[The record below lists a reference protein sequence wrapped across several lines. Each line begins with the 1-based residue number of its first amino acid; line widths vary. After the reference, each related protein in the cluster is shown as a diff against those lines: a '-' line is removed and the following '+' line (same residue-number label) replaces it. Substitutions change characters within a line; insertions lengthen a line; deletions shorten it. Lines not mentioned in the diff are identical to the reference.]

1 MTVLLVDRRDRLR
14 MTFTG
19 EKAKEALGGLVT
31 NDVAALAAGHG
42 QRAVALTA
50 KGRVISLLR
59 VVDRGGDLF
68 VDCEPETGAAFLAM
82 IRKYVNPRLAKYAD
96 ISATT
101 GCLGVHGAGAAHA
114 IAALVATTPADL
126 EALPPFGLWRN
137 ADAGVDVI
145 RTVDLSLPGFD
156 LVAEPARL
164 SALEDALLAQ
174 GARRAEASEVEAARI
189 EAGLPR
195 FGVEMDGETL
205 PQEANLDALD
215 AISFTKGC
223 YTGQEVVARIH
234 FRGHVNRH
242 LRWLTSAEP
251 LPVGAAVLDAE
262 GKGVGDVRSSTR
274 SVARGP
280 LAIAMVRREV
290 APGSAV
296 RVRFGEQETTARV
309 EAIP

>member
-1 MTVLLVDRRDRLR
+1 MTVLLVDRRSRLR

-31 NDVAALAAGHG
+31 NDVTALTAGHG

-59 VVDRGGDLF
+59 VVDRGPDLF
-68 VDCEPETGAAFLAM
+68 VDVESETGEAFSAM

-101 GCLGVHGAGAAHA
+101 GCLGVHGVGAAHA
-114 IAALVATTPADL
+114 IAALVGATPADL
-126 EALPPFGLWRN
+126 EALPAFGLWRS
-137 ADAGVDVI
+137 AEASLDVI
-145 RTVDLSLPGFD
+145 RSVDLSLPGFD
-156 LVAEPARL
+156 IITEPARL
-164 SALEDALLAQ
+164 AALEAALLAQ
-174 GARRAEASEVEAARI
+174 GARLADAPEVERARI

-205 PQEANLDALD
+205 PQEANLDTLG

-251 LPVGAAVLDAE
+251 LAVGASVLDAE
-262 GKGVGDVRSSTR
+262 GKEVGDVRSSTQ
-274 SVARGP
+274 SADRGP
-280 LAIAMVRREV
+280 LALAMIRREV
-290 APGSAV
+290 TPGSEV
-296 RVRFGEQETTARV
+296 RARFGEQEITARV
-309 EAIP
+309 EAIS